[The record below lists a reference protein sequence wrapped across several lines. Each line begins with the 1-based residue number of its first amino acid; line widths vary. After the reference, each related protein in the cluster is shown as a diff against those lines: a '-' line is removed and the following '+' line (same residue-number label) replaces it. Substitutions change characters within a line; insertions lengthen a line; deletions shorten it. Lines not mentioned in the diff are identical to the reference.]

1 MTYQR
6 YAAPVDLE
14 AVFEMR
20 MHGKGVVAIA
30 EELGETRTRIRHAM
44 SQKAFQQM
52 EEERL
57 GYVGALL
64 DRAPLNKGRPK
75 GETNTET
82 TLDDDQV
89 PPLSLVE
96 DDPLATALLVAGYER
111 HTVTMPSH
119 DSIVRL
125 RRGSPDAYQSMS
137 ACALGSNDYSVGRMA
152 PGRRGG

>member
-44 SQKAFQQM
+44 SQKAFEQM

-64 DRAPLNKGRPK
+64 DRSPLNKGRPK
-75 GETNTET
+75 GEQNTET
-82 TLDDDQV
+82 ILGDGEV
-89 PPLSLVE
+89 PSLAD
-96 DDPLATALLVAGYER
+96 DDPLATALLAAGYER